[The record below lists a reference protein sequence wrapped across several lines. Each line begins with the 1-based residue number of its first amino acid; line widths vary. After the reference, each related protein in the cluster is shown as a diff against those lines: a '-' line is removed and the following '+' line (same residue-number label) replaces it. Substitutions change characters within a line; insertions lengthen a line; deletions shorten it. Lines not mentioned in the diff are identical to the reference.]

1 MAILITE
8 ENSRQH
14 TVVNLVYY
22 FFGLLDILLIFRLI
36 LKVLGASTTSGFVNM
51 IYTIT
56 KIFIMPFEG
65 IFRRGVAQGIETT
78 SILEPATIVALI
90 VYALLAWGI
99 VVLIRLLSGKQ
110 LVTETE

>member
-8 ENSRQH
+8 ESSRQR

-36 LKVLGASTTSGFVNM
+36 LKVLGASATSGFVNL

-90 VYALLAWGI
+90 VYAILAWGI

-110 LVTETE
+110 LNTDTE